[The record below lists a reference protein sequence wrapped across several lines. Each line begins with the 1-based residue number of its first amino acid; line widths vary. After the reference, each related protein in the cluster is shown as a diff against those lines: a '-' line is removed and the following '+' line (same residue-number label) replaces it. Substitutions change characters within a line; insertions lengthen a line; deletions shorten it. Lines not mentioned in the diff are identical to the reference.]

1 MTEYVDRFWV
11 RAMKVSTE
19 AAQRRFLESF
29 SAYVY
34 AVSDEASD
42 RNRGHV
48 RSIKDFLEVRRGT
61 VAAYASY
68 FCVEMGLDIPDEVMT
83 HPAIGSLLGL
93 VADST
98 LLTNVRIE
106 RFFLCMDESD
116 LAGLAPGSIFL

>member
-1 MTEYVDRFWV
+1 MMTEYINRFWL
-11 RAMKVSTE
+11 RAIKVSTE

-29 SAYVY
+29 SIYVY

-42 RNRGHV
+42 RNGGHV
-48 RSIKDFLEVRRGT
+48 RGIKDFLEVRRGT

-68 FCVEMGLDIPDEVMT
+68 FCVELGMDIPDEIMT

-98 LLTNVRIE
+98 LLTNVRID
-106 RFFLCMDESD
+106 R
-116 LAGLAPGSIFL
+116 PWP